1 MRKARRRGVLDS
13 SPSWRQEGARV
24 AHTYTLV
31 QIHQHTP
38 RLQMSPRCRS
48 DLERRLA
55 VKREFGLISQTLRP
69 VQGRAW
75 KSIQ

>member
-24 AHTYTLV
+24 ARTYTSV

-38 RLQMSPRCRS
+38 RLQMSPRCRPG
-48 DLERRLA
+48 LEHRLA
-55 VKREFGLISQTLRP
+55 AKRAFGLVSQTLRP
-69 VQGRAW
+69 VQDRAW